1 MFFVPVFILNEAQR
15 EKLKAPLG
23 ELVTGDL
30 ASCISVL
37 KSVLEVEKPVRLI
50 LVGDTISRTALQS
63 GIRPSVIIIDGKEK
77 RQPATNFP
85 VHAAGILRTRNKP
98 GSIEPAAW
106 KMVERAIE
114 KANSAVLVDGEEDL
128 LTLPAIIA
136 APSGS
141 LVVYGQP
148 NEGIVLVRVTPE
160 KQKEVHARLGLVE
173 SKE

>member
-1 MFFVPVFILNEAQR
+1 MPVFILNEAQR

-23 ELVTGDL
+23 ELVAGDL
-30 ASCISVL
+30 ARCISVL

-77 RQPATNFP
+77 RKPATNFL

-114 KANSAVLVDGEEDL
+114 KGNSAVLVDGEEDL

-160 KQKEVHARLGLVE
+160 KQKEVHARLGSME